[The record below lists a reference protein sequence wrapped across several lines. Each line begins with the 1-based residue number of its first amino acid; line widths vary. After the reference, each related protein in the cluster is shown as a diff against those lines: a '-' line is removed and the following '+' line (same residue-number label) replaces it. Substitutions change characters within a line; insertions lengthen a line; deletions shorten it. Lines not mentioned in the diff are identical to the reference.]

1 MVVSTS
7 DEISAEREAMAAA
20 VATEPAKAVP
30 SAVVSEAKT
39 AAIPAEPVPIILG
52 VEGRRKRSGT
62 RSGNR
67 EAHATGFP
75 PDSWNPAQ
83 ARKRLKAIPV
93 GAVPIMRREGSLLR
107 WRITP
112 PELCPA
118 IRPRLSGATG
128 SLSTA
133 S

>member
-7 DEISAEREAMAAA
+7 DEISAERDAMAAA
-20 VATEPAKAVP
+20 VATELAEAVP

-39 AAIPAEPVPIILG
+39 VAIPAEPVSIILG
-52 VEGRRKRSGT
+52 VEGRSKRSGT

-83 ARKRLKAIPV
+83 ARKWLKAH
-93 GAVPIMRREGSLLR
+93 
-107 WRITP
+107 
-112 PELCPA
+112 
-118 IRPRLSGATG
+118 
-128 SLSTA
+128 
-133 S
+133 